1 MSALGD
7 LSELGEFDAQAFAT
21 TSLEDLLQ
29 EEDTKMTDVDEN
41 PQVTTVDSTASSV
54 VGYETQEQEAQGI
67 SRSLQTR
74 GIETK
79 GVRTDSVEATGL

>member
-41 PQVTTVDSTASSV
+41 ENPQVTTVESTASSV
-54 VGYETQEQEAQGI
+54 FGYEVQEEAQGI
-67 SRSLQTR
+67 SRSLSLAVLRLREEGQIR
-74 GIETK
+74 
-79 GVRTDSVEATGL
+79 